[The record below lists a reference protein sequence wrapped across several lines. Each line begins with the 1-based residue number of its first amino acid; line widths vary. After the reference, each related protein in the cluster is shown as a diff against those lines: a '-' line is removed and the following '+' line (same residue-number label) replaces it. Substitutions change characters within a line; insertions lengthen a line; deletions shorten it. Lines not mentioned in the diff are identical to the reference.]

1 MVSWEAYEDND
12 DKVVVPRVSMEEEE
26 EEEENR
32 RVGEECGW
40 WGSDDE
46 RTVEVQLELEHV
58 DSHDRTF
65 MVLLISIS

>member
-12 DKVVVPRVSMEEEE
+12 DKVVVPRVSMEEEQE

-32 RVGEECGW
+32 REECGW